1 MQRETIV
8 VTGAGHGIGKA
19 TAELLAERDIGLVVA
34 DANEEWLTVT
44 AEACANRGAEVACR
58 TIRPA
63 FTREVSMN
71 FSGERRSDSGRSTV
85 WRTSWV
91 STQPNEWW
99 RCRTSS
105 GTTSFSPI
113 SPDSSTVAGPLSSM
127 LEAGKGNIVNV
138 ASIRAAVPREGLSA
152 YSASK
157 GGIESFS
164 RVLALEAAPKVRV
177 NVVSP
182 GPVLPTPARDR
193 ILPESSS
200 LPDPAATVA
209 HNIPLERAAQP
220 GEIAAGIAFL
230 LSPEASFIT
239 GQILR
244 INGGIHMA

>member
-19 TAELLAERDIGLVVA
+19 TAELLAEKDISLVVA
-34 DANEEWLTVT
+34 DANEEWLAVT
-44 AEACANRGAEVACR
+44 AEACANRGAEVFAIPFDQRSRQSVDELFERAEKRFGKVDGLANVVGIYPAERVVEMSDEFWDDVILTNLTGLFYCCR
-58 TIRPA
+58 A
-63 FTREVSMN
+63 V
-71 FSGERRSDSGRSTV
+71 
-85 WRTSWV
+85 
-91 STQPNEWW
+91 
-99 RCRTSS
+99 
-105 GTTSFSPI
+105 
-113 SPDSSTVAGPLSSM
+113 LSRM

-157 GGIESFS
+157 GGIEAFS

-182 GPVLPTPARDR
+182 GPVLPAPARDR
-193 ILPESSS
+193 ILPEGSS

-209 HNIPLERAAQP
+209 HKIPLERAAQP
-220 GEIAAGIAFL
+220 REIAAGIAFL